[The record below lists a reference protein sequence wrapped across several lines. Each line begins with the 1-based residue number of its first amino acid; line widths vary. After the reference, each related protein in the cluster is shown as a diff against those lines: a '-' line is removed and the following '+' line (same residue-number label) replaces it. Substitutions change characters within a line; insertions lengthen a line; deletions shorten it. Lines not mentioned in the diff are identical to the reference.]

1 MVGIKQLQ
9 SIEVTKSPHKLIMK
23 KYALFSTS
31 LLALPLLVSAQQ
43 INSITSAGDAIMN
56 IINNVLVPLI
66 FAVAFLVFIWGV
78 FQYFIAKS
86 EEAKENG
93 KNLILY
99 GLIGFFVM
107 VSVWGLVNIL
117 VGTFSLNNAA
127 PTLPTLN

>member
-1 MVGIKQLQ
+1 
-9 SIEVTKSPHKLIMK
+9 MK

-78 FQYFIAKS
+78 FQYFIAK
-86 EEAKENG
+86 EAKENG
-93 KNLILY
+93 KDLILY

>member
-1 MVGIKQLQ
+1 
-9 SIEVTKSPHKLIMK
+9 MK